1 MYIFNKIT
9 VNPQLP
15 KRIGKLSE
23 IANNLWWSWNT
34 EFLRLFK
41 MIDRDLWETCEKN
54 PVKFLKQVSQDR
66 LEAVATNQEFLKEYD
81 RLAKEFDDYVT
92 SKNTWFSNKY
102 PENKKDLIAYF
113 SAEYGLDQTIP
124 IYSGGLGILS
134 GDHLK
139 SASDLG
145 IPLVAVGLLY
155 KNGYFHQKINGY
167 GDQETEYNNIDL
179 SNLPENTVLVGKDL
193 STSDTAKL
201 NLKTIAGII
210 IENGSENSH
219 VSIMARTHEIPAIVG
234 VKGALDS
241 IPNDSDIAI
250 NGETGEIFI
259 NPSPEE
265 ISKLTKIKNELKD
278 EKGNLAKFKNKKSI
292 TKDGYKTEVVA
303 NIGTPKDMD
312 ATIENGAE
320 GVGLFRSEFL
330 YMDSESMPTEE
341 EQFEAYKEVLEKAE
355 GKRVI
360 VRTLDIGGDK
370 DLKYLNLDKED
381 NPFLGYRAIR
391 ICLREP
397 EIFKVQLRAL
407 YRASNYG
414 KLAIM
419 LPMISSVDEIRSAKD
434 IINEVKEELKAE
446 NIKFDKNVKVGI
458 MIEVPSAAIMAEQ
471 LATECDFFSI
481 GTNDLIQYTV
491 AVERGNEKISD
502 LYTKFHPAV
511 IRLIK
516 MAIDGAHKS
525 KIFCGMCGEAAADER
540 FIPLLVGLGLDEF
553 SMNPTKILNS
563 RKMIRNLNHKECKK
577 LVQEILRM
585 SSASEIKAR
594 LEEYKDNL

>member
-1 MYIFNKIT
+1 MLKGKGVSKGIGIGHTKVLKHEEVKLTDFKVEDKENELNYFKKCLNNVIEDTKKVLEKLSGTEADIMNAYLMILQDPTLTEETERLIQEDGYNAGYAAKVGFETVEEVFKNMDDEYMSARASDIEDMKNKVINKI
-9 VNPQLP
+9 
-15 KRIGKLSE
+15 I
-23 IANNLWWSWNT
+23 
-34 EFLRLFK
+34 
-41 MIDRDLWETCEKN
+41 
-54 PVKFLKQVSQDR
+54 
-66 LEAVATNQEFLKEYD
+66 
-81 RLAKEFDDYVT
+81 
-92 SKNTWFSNKY
+92 NK
-102 PENKKDLIAYF
+102 
-113 SAEYGLDQTIP
+113 AEL
-124 IYSGGLGILS
+124 
-134 GDHLK
+134 
-139 SASDLG
+139 
-145 IPLVAVGLLY
+145 
-155 KNGYFHQKINGY
+155 
-167 GDQETEYNNIDL
+167 DL
-179 SNLPENTVLVGKDL
+179 SNLPEKTIIVGKDL

-201 NLKTIAGII
+201 NLNSVAGII

-234 VKGALDS
+234 AKGALDS
-241 IPNDSDIAI
+241 IANDMYIAI
-250 NGETGEIFI
+250 NGGTGEIFLD
-259 NPSPEE
+259 PSQDEVA
-265 ISKLTKIKNELKD
+265 KLEKIQNELKD
-278 EKGNLAKFKNKKSI
+278 EKGSLAKFRNKKSI

-312 ATIENGAE
+312 AVIENGAE

-330 YMDSESMPTEE
+330 YMDSDTMPTEE
-341 EQFEAYKEVLEKAE
+341 EQFEAYKEVLEKSE

-370 DLKYLNLDKED
+370 DLKYLNLEKED

-407 YRASNYG
+407 YRASSYG

-419 LPMISSVDEIRSAKD
+419 LPMISSVDELRAAKD

-446 NIKFDKNVKVGI
+446 KVKFDKNVKVGI
-458 MIEVPSAAIMAEQ
+458 MIEIPSAAIMAEQ

-525 KIFCGMCGEAAADER
+525 KIFCGMCGEAASDER

-585 SSASEIKAR
+585 SSASEIKER
-594 LEEYKDNL
+594 LEEYKENL

>member
-1 MYIFNKIT
+1 MVKGKGVSKGIGIGHTKVLNNEEVKLTDFKVDDKENELNYFRKCLNNVIEDTKKVIEKLSGTEADIMNAYLMILQDPTLTAETERLIQEEGYNAGYAAKVGFETVEEVFKNMDDEYMSARASDIEDMKQRVVNKI
-9 VNPQLP
+9 
-15 KRIGKLSE
+15 I
-23 IANNLWWSWNT
+23 
-34 EFLRLFK
+34 
-41 MIDRDLWETCEKN
+41 
-54 PVKFLKQVSQDR
+54 
-66 LEAVATNQEFLKEYD
+66 
-81 RLAKEFDDYVT
+81 
-92 SKNTWFSNKY
+92 NK
-102 PENKKDLIAYF
+102 
-113 SAEYGLDQTIP
+113 AE
-124 IYSGGLGILS
+124 
-134 GDHLK
+134 
-139 SASDLG
+139 
-145 IPLVAVGLLY
+145 
-155 KNGYFHQKINGY
+155 
-167 GDQETEYNNIDL
+167 IDL

-241 IPNDSDIAI
+241 IANDINIAI
-250 NGETGEIFI
+250 NGATGEIFI
-259 NPSPEE
+259 NPSQEE

-278 EKGNLAKFKNKKSI
+278 EKGSLAKFKNKKSI

-303 NIGTPKDMD
+303 NIGTPKDMESV
-312 ATIENGAE
+312 IENGAE
-320 GVGLFRSEFL
+320 GIGLFRSEFL

-419 LPMISSVDEIRSAKD
+419 LPMISSVHEIKAAKD

-446 NIKFDKNVKVGI
+446 KVKFDKNVKIGI

-525 KIFCGMCGEAAADER
+525 KIFCGMCGEAASDER

-563 RKMIRNLNHKECKK
+563 RKMIRDLNHKECKK
-577 LVQEILRM
+577 LVQEVLKM
-585 SSASEIKAR
+585 SSAKEVKTK
-594 LEEYKDNL
+594 LEEYKNNL

>member
-1 MYIFNKIT
+1 MVKGKGVSKGIGIGHTKVLNNEEVKLTDFKVDDKENELNYFRKCLNNVIEDTKKVIEKLSGTEADIMNAYLMILQDPTLTAETERLIKEEGYNAGYAAKVGFETVEEVFKNMDDEYMSARASDIEDMKQRVVNKI
-9 VNPQLP
+9 
-15 KRIGKLSE
+15 I
-23 IANNLWWSWNT
+23 
-34 EFLRLFK
+34 
-41 MIDRDLWETCEKN
+41 
-54 PVKFLKQVSQDR
+54 
-66 LEAVATNQEFLKEYD
+66 
-81 RLAKEFDDYVT
+81 
-92 SKNTWFSNKY
+92 NK
-102 PENKKDLIAYF
+102 
-113 SAEYGLDQTIP
+113 AE
-124 IYSGGLGILS
+124 
-134 GDHLK
+134 
-139 SASDLG
+139 
-145 IPLVAVGLLY
+145 
-155 KNGYFHQKINGY
+155 
-167 GDQETEYNNIDL
+167 IDL

-241 IPNDSDIAI
+241 IANDINIAI
-250 NGETGEIFI
+250 NGATGEIFI
-259 NPSPEE
+259 NPSQEE

-278 EKGNLAKFKNKKSI
+278 EKGSLAKFKNKKSI

-303 NIGTPKDMD
+303 NIGTPNDMESV
-312 ATIENGAE
+312 IENGAE
-320 GVGLFRSEFL
+320 GIGLFRSEFL

-370 DLKYLNLDKED
+370 ELKYLNLDKED

-419 LPMISSVDEIRSAKD
+419 LPMISSVDEIRAAKD

-446 NIKFDKNVKVGI
+446 KVKFDKNVKIGI

-471 LATECDFFSI
+471 LAIECDFFSI

-525 KIFCGMCGEAAADER
+525 KIFCGMCGEAASDER

-563 RKMIRNLNHKECKK
+563 RKMIRDLNHKECKK
-577 LVQEILRM
+577 LVQEILKM

-594 LEEYKDNL
+594 LEEYKESL

>member
-1 MYIFNKIT
+1 MVKGKGVSKGIGIGHTKVLKNEEVKLTDFKVDDKENELNYFRKCLNNVIEDTKKVIEKLSGTEADIMNAYLMILQDPTLTKETERLIQEEGYNAGYAAKVGFETVEEVFKNMDDEYMSARASDIEDMKQRVVNKI
-9 VNPQLP
+9 
-15 KRIGKLSE
+15 I
-23 IANNLWWSWNT
+23 
-34 EFLRLFK
+34 
-41 MIDRDLWETCEKN
+41 
-54 PVKFLKQVSQDR
+54 
-66 LEAVATNQEFLKEYD
+66 
-81 RLAKEFDDYVT
+81 
-92 SKNTWFSNKY
+92 NK
-102 PENKKDLIAYF
+102 
-113 SAEYGLDQTIP
+113 AE
-124 IYSGGLGILS
+124 
-134 GDHLK
+134 
-139 SASDLG
+139 
-145 IPLVAVGLLY
+145 
-155 KNGYFHQKINGY
+155 
-167 GDQETEYNNIDL
+167 IDL

-407 YRASNYG
+407 YRASIYG

-419 LPMISSVDEIRSAKD
+419 LPMISSVDELRSAKA

-525 KIFCGMCGEAAADER
+525 KIFCGMCGEAASDER

-577 LVQEILRM
+577 LVQEILKM
-585 SSASEIKAR
+585 TSASEIKAR

>member
-1 MYIFNKIT
+1 MVKGKGVSKGIGIGHTKVLKNEEVKLTDFKVEDKENELSYFKKCLNNVIEDTREVLEKLSGTEADIMNAYLMILQDPTLTVETERLIQEDGYNAGYAAKVGFETVEEVFKNMDDEYMSARASDIEDMKNKVINKI
-9 VNPQLP
+9 
-15 KRIGKLSE
+15 I
-23 IANNLWWSWNT
+23 
-34 EFLRLFK
+34 
-41 MIDRDLWETCEKN
+41 
-54 PVKFLKQVSQDR
+54 
-66 LEAVATNQEFLKEYD
+66 
-81 RLAKEFDDYVT
+81 
-92 SKNTWFSNKY
+92 NK
-102 PENKKDLIAYF
+102 
-113 SAEYGLDQTIP
+113 AEL
-124 IYSGGLGILS
+124 
-134 GDHLK
+134 
-139 SASDLG
+139 
-145 IPLVAVGLLY
+145 
-155 KNGYFHQKINGY
+155 
-167 GDQETEYNNIDL
+167 DL
-179 SNLPENTVLVGKDL
+179 SNLPENTILVGKDL

-201 NLKTIAGII
+201 NLNSVAGII

-234 VKGALDS
+234 AKGALDS
-241 IPNDSDIAI
+241 INNDSYIAI
-250 NGETGEIFI
+250 NGGTGEIFLD
-259 NPSPEE
+259 PSQDEVA
-265 ISKLTKIKNELKD
+265 KLEKIQNELKD
-278 EKGNLAKFKNKKSI
+278 EKGSLAKFRNKKSI

-312 ATIENGAE
+312 AVIENGAE

-330 YMDSESMPTEE
+330 YMDSDTMPTEE
-341 EQFEAYKEVLEKAE
+341 EQFEAYKEVLEKSE

-370 DLKYLNLDKED
+370 DLKYLNLEKED

-407 YRASNYG
+407 YRASSYG

-419 LPMISSVDEIRSAKD
+419 LPMISSVDELRAAKD

-446 NIKFDKNVKVGI
+446 KVKFDKNVKVGI
-458 MIEVPSAAIMAEQ
+458 MIEIPSAAIMADE
-471 LATECDFFSI
+471 LAKECDFFSI

-491 AVERGNEKISD
+491 AVERGNERISD

-525 KIFCGMCGEAAADER
+525 KIFCGMCGEAASDER

-563 RKMIRNLNHKECKK
+563 RKMIRSLNHKECKK
-577 LVQEILRM
+577 LVQEVLKM

-594 LEEYKDNL
+594 LEEYNQSL

>member
-1 MYIFNKIT
+1 MVKGKGVSKGIGIGHTKVLKNEEVKLTDFKVDDKENELNYFRKCLNNVIEDTKKVIEKLSGTEADIMNAYLMILQDPTLTKETERLIQEEGYNAGYAAKVGFETVEEVFKNMDDEYMSARASDIEDMKQRVVNKI
-9 VNPQLP
+9 
-15 KRIGKLSE
+15 I
-23 IANNLWWSWNT
+23 
-34 EFLRLFK
+34 
-41 MIDRDLWETCEKN
+41 
-54 PVKFLKQVSQDR
+54 
-66 LEAVATNQEFLKEYD
+66 
-81 RLAKEFDDYVT
+81 
-92 SKNTWFSNKY
+92 NK
-102 PENKKDLIAYF
+102 
-113 SAEYGLDQTIP
+113 AE
-124 IYSGGLGILS
+124 
-134 GDHLK
+134 
-139 SASDLG
+139 
-145 IPLVAVGLLY
+145 
-155 KNGYFHQKINGY
+155 
-167 GDQETEYNNIDL
+167 IDL

-330 YMDSESMPTEE
+330 YMDSDTMPTEE
-341 EQFEAYKEVLEKAE
+341 EQFEAYKEVLEKSE

-370 DLKYLNLDKED
+370 DLKYLNLEKED

-525 KIFCGMCGEAAADER
+525 KIFCGMCGEAASDER

>member
-1 MYIFNKIT
+1 MVKGKGVSKGIGIGHTKVLNNEEVKLTDFKVDDKENELNYFRKCLNNVIEDTKKVIEKLSGTEADIMNAYLMILQDPTLTAETERLIQEEGYNAGYAAKVGFETVEEVFKNMDDEYMSARASDIEDMKQRVVNKI
-9 VNPQLP
+9 
-15 KRIGKLSE
+15 I
-23 IANNLWWSWNT
+23 
-34 EFLRLFK
+34 
-41 MIDRDLWETCEKN
+41 
-54 PVKFLKQVSQDR
+54 
-66 LEAVATNQEFLKEYD
+66 
-81 RLAKEFDDYVT
+81 
-92 SKNTWFSNKY
+92 NK
-102 PENKKDLIAYF
+102 
-113 SAEYGLDQTIP
+113 AE
-124 IYSGGLGILS
+124 
-134 GDHLK
+134 
-139 SASDLG
+139 
-145 IPLVAVGLLY
+145 
-155 KNGYFHQKINGY
+155 
-167 GDQETEYNNIDL
+167 IDL

-241 IPNDSDIAI
+241 IANDINIAI
-250 NGETGEIFI
+250 NGATGEIFI
-259 NPSPEE
+259 NPSQEE

-278 EKGNLAKFKNKKSI
+278 EKGSLAKFKNKKSI

-303 NIGTPKDMD
+303 NIGTPKDMESV
-312 ATIENGAE
+312 IENGAE
-320 GVGLFRSEFL
+320 GIGLFRSEFL

-419 LPMISSVDEIRSAKD
+419 LPMISSVDEIRAAKD

-446 NIKFDKNVKVGI
+446 KVKFDKNVKIGI

-525 KIFCGMCGEAAADER
+525 KIFCGMCGEAASDER

-577 LVQEILRM
+577 LAQEVLKM
-585 SSASEIKAR
+585 TSASEIKAR
-594 LEEYKDNL
+594 LEEYNQSL

>member
-1 MYIFNKIT
+1 MVKGKGVSKGIGIGHTKVLKNEEVKLTDFKVDDKENELNYFRKCLNNVIEDTKKVIEKLSGTEADIMNAYLMILQDPTLTKETERLIQEEGYNAGYAAKVGFETVEEVFKNMDDEYMSARASDIEDMKQRVVNKI
-9 VNPQLP
+9 
-15 KRIGKLSE
+15 I
-23 IANNLWWSWNT
+23 
-34 EFLRLFK
+34 
-41 MIDRDLWETCEKN
+41 
-54 PVKFLKQVSQDR
+54 
-66 LEAVATNQEFLKEYD
+66 
-81 RLAKEFDDYVT
+81 
-92 SKNTWFSNKY
+92 NK
-102 PENKKDLIAYF
+102 
-113 SAEYGLDQTIP
+113 AE
-124 IYSGGLGILS
+124 
-134 GDHLK
+134 
-139 SASDLG
+139 
-145 IPLVAVGLLY
+145 
-155 KNGYFHQKINGY
+155 
-167 GDQETEYNNIDL
+167 IDL

-312 ATIENGAE
+312 AVIENGAE

-330 YMDSESMPTEE
+330 YMDSDTMPTEE
-341 EQFEAYKEVLEKAE
+341 EQFEAYKEVVEKSE

-370 DLKYLNLDKED
+370 DLKYLNLEKED

-407 YRASNYG
+407 YRASIYG

-419 LPMISSVDEIRSAKD
+419 LPMISSVDELRAAKD

-446 NIKFDKNVKVGI
+446 KVKFDKNVKIGI

-471 LATECDFFSI
+471 LAKECDFFSI

-516 MAIDGAHKS
+516 MAIDGAHKA
-525 KIFCGMCGEAAADER
+525 KIFCGMCGEAASDER

>member
-1 MYIFNKIT
+1 MLKGKGVSKGIGIGHTRVLKNEEVKITDFKIQDRENELNYFKQCLNNVIEDTKKVIEKLSGTEADIMNAYLMILQDPTLTKETERLIQEDGYNAGYATKVGFETVEEVFKNMDDEYMSARASDIEDMKQRVLNKI
-9 VNPQLP
+9 
-15 KRIGKLSE
+15 I
-23 IANNLWWSWNT
+23 
-34 EFLRLFK
+34 
-41 MIDRDLWETCEKN
+41 
-54 PVKFLKQVSQDR
+54 
-66 LEAVATNQEFLKEYD
+66 
-81 RLAKEFDDYVT
+81 
-92 SKNTWFSNKY
+92 NK
-102 PENKKDLIAYF
+102 
-113 SAEYGLDQTIP
+113 AEL
-124 IYSGGLGILS
+124 
-134 GDHLK
+134 
-139 SASDLG
+139 
-145 IPLVAVGLLY
+145 
-155 KNGYFHQKINGY
+155 
-167 GDQETEYNNIDL
+167 DL

-201 NLKTIAGII
+201 NLKAVAGII

-234 VKGALDS
+234 AKGALDS
-241 IPNDSDIAI
+241 IANDMYIAI
-250 NGETGEIFI
+250 NGGTGEIFLD
-259 NPSPEE
+259 PSQDEVAKLEE
-265 ISKLTKIKNELKD
+265 IQKELKD
-278 EKGNLAKFKNKKSI
+278 EKGSLAKFKNKKSI

-312 ATIENGAE
+312 AVIENGAE

-330 YMDSESMPTEE
+330 YMDSENMPTEE

-397 EIFKVQLRAL
+397 EIFKVQLKAL
-407 YRASNYG
+407 YRASSYG

-419 LPMISSVDEIRSAKD
+419 LPMISSVDEIRTAKD

-446 NIKFDKNVKVGI
+446 KVKFDKNVKVGI

-563 RKMIRNLNHKECKK
+563 RKMIRSLNHKECKK
-577 LVQEILRM
+577 LVQEILKM
-585 SSASEIKAR
+585 SSSTEIKAR
-594 LEEYKDNL
+594 LEEYKNNI

>member
-1 MYIFNKIT
+1 MVKGKGVSKGIGIGHTKVLKNEEVKLTDFKVDDKENELNYFRKCLNNVIEDTKKVIEKLSGTEADIMNAYLMILQDPTLTAETERLIQEDGYNAGYAVKVGFETVEEVFKNMDDEYMSARASDIEDMKQRVVNKI
-9 VNPQLP
+9 
-15 KRIGKLSE
+15 I
-23 IANNLWWSWNT
+23 
-34 EFLRLFK
+34 
-41 MIDRDLWETCEKN
+41 
-54 PVKFLKQVSQDR
+54 
-66 LEAVATNQEFLKEYD
+66 
-81 RLAKEFDDYVT
+81 
-92 SKNTWFSNKY
+92 NK
-102 PENKKDLIAYF
+102 
-113 SAEYGLDQTIP
+113 AE
-124 IYSGGLGILS
+124 
-134 GDHLK
+134 
-139 SASDLG
+139 
-145 IPLVAVGLLY
+145 
-155 KNGYFHQKINGY
+155 
-167 GDQETEYNNIDL
+167 IDL

-516 MAIDGAHKS
+516 MAIDGAHKA
-525 KIFCGMCGEAAADER
+525 KIFCGMCGEAASDER

>member
-1 MYIFNKIT
+1 MVKGKGVSKGIGIGHTKVLKNEEVKLTDFKVDDKENELNYFRKCLNNVIEDIKKVIEKLSGTEADIMNAYLMILQDPTLTVETERLIQEDGYNAGYAAKVGFETVEEVFKNMDDEYMSARASDIEDMKQRVVNKI
-9 VNPQLP
+9 
-15 KRIGKLSE
+15 I
-23 IANNLWWSWNT
+23 
-34 EFLRLFK
+34 
-41 MIDRDLWETCEKN
+41 
-54 PVKFLKQVSQDR
+54 
-66 LEAVATNQEFLKEYD
+66 
-81 RLAKEFDDYVT
+81 
-92 SKNTWFSNKY
+92 NK
-102 PENKKDLIAYF
+102 
-113 SAEYGLDQTIP
+113 AE
-124 IYSGGLGILS
+124 
-134 GDHLK
+134 
-139 SASDLG
+139 
-145 IPLVAVGLLY
+145 
-155 KNGYFHQKINGY
+155 
-167 GDQETEYNNIDL
+167 IDL

-407 YRASNYG
+407 YRASIYG

-419 LPMISSVDEIRSAKD
+419 LPMISSVDELRSAKA
-434 IINEVKEELKAE
+434 IINEVKEELKSK

-458 MIEVPSAAIMAEQ
+458 MIEIPSAAIMAEE
-471 LATECDFFSI
+471 LAKECDFFSI

-491 AVERGNEKISD
+491 AVERGNEKISN

>member
-1 MYIFNKIT
+1 MLKGKGVSKGIGIGHTKVLKHEEVKLTDFKVEDKENELNYFKKCLNNVIEDTREVLEKLSGTEADIMNAYLMILQDPTLTEETERLIQEDGYNAGYAAKVGFETVEEVFKNMDDEYMSARASDIEDMKNKVVNKI
-9 VNPQLP
+9 
-15 KRIGKLSE
+15 
-23 IANNLWWSWNT
+23 
-34 EFLRLFK
+34 
-41 MIDRDLWETCEKN
+41 IDKAELDLT
-54 PVKFLKQVSQDR
+54 
-66 LEAVATNQEFLKEYD
+66 
-81 RLAKEFDDYVT
+81 
-92 SKNTWFSNKY
+92 
-102 PENKKDLIAYF
+102 
-113 SAEYGLDQTIP
+113 
-124 IYSGGLGILS
+124 
-134 GDHLK
+134 
-139 SASDLG
+139 
-145 IPLVAVGLLY
+145 
-155 KNGYFHQKINGY
+155 
-167 GDQETEYNNIDL
+167 
-179 SNLPENTVLVGKDL
+179 NLPENTILVGKDL

-201 NLKTIAGII
+201 KLNSVAGII

-234 VKGALDS
+234 AKGALDS
-241 IPNDSDIAI
+241 INNDSYIAI
-250 NGETGEIFI
+250 NGATGEIFLE
-259 NPSPEE
+259 PTEEE
-265 ISKLTKIKNELKD
+265 IAKLEKIQNELKD
-278 EKGNLAKFKNKKSI
+278 EKGSLAKFKNKKSI

-312 ATIENGAE
+312 AVIENGAE

-330 YMDSESMPTEE
+330 YMDSETMPTEE

-370 DLKYLNLDKED
+370 DLKYLNLEKED

-407 YRASNYG
+407 YRASIYG

-419 LPMISSVDEIRSAKD
+419 LPMISSVDELRAAKD

-446 NIKFDKNVKVGI
+446 KIKFDKNVKVGI
-458 MIEVPSAAIMAEQ
+458 MIEIPSAAIMAEQ

-516 MAIDGAHKS
+516 MAIDGAHKA

-563 RKMIRNLNHKECKK
+563 RKMIRSLNHKECKK
-577 LVQEILRM
+577 LAQEVLKM
-585 SSASEIKAR
+585 ASSSEIKAR
-594 LEEYKDNL
+594 LEEYNQSL

>member
-1 MYIFNKIT
+1 MVKGKGVSKGIGIGHTKVLKNEEVKLTDFKVEDKENELNYFKKCLNNVIEDTREVLEKLSGTEADIMNAYLMILQDPTLTKETERLIQEDGYNAGYAAKVGFETVEEVFKNMDDEYMSARASDIEDMKQRVVNKI
-9 VNPQLP
+9 
-15 KRIGKLSE
+15 I
-23 IANNLWWSWNT
+23 
-34 EFLRLFK
+34 
-41 MIDRDLWETCEKN
+41 
-54 PVKFLKQVSQDR
+54 
-66 LEAVATNQEFLKEYD
+66 
-81 RLAKEFDDYVT
+81 
-92 SKNTWFSNKY
+92 NK
-102 PENKKDLIAYF
+102 
-113 SAEYGLDQTIP
+113 AE
-124 IYSGGLGILS
+124 
-134 GDHLK
+134 
-139 SASDLG
+139 
-145 IPLVAVGLLY
+145 
-155 KNGYFHQKINGY
+155 
-167 GDQETEYNNIDL
+167 IDL

-312 ATIENGAE
+312 AVIENGAE

-330 YMDSESMPTEE
+330 YMDSDTMPTEE
-341 EQFEAYKEVLEKAE
+341 EQFEAYKEVVEKSE

-370 DLKYLNLDKED
+370 DLKYLNLEKED

-407 YRASNYG
+407 YRASIYG

-419 LPMISSVDEIRSAKD
+419 LPMISSVDELRAAKD

-446 NIKFDKNVKVGI
+446 KVKFDKNVKIGI

-471 LATECDFFSI
+471 LAKECDFFSI

-516 MAIDGAHKS
+516 MAIDGAHKA
-525 KIFCGMCGEAAADER
+525 KIFCGMCGEAASDER

>member
-1 MYIFNKIT
+1 MVKGKGVSKGIGIGHTKVLKNEEVKLTDFKVDDKENELNYFRKCLNNVIEDTKKVIEKLSGTEADIMNAYLMILQDPTLTAETERLIQEEGYNAGYAAKVGFETVEEVFKNMDDEYMSARASDIEDMKQRVVNKI
-9 VNPQLP
+9 
-15 KRIGKLSE
+15 I
-23 IANNLWWSWNT
+23 
-34 EFLRLFK
+34 
-41 MIDRDLWETCEKN
+41 
-54 PVKFLKQVSQDR
+54 
-66 LEAVATNQEFLKEYD
+66 
-81 RLAKEFDDYVT
+81 
-92 SKNTWFSNKY
+92 NK
-102 PENKKDLIAYF
+102 
-113 SAEYGLDQTIP
+113 AE
-124 IYSGGLGILS
+124 
-134 GDHLK
+134 
-139 SASDLG
+139 
-145 IPLVAVGLLY
+145 
-155 KNGYFHQKINGY
+155 
-167 GDQETEYNNIDL
+167 IDL

-525 KIFCGMCGEAAADER
+525 KIFCGMCGEAASDER

>member
-1 MYIFNKIT
+1 MVKGKGVSKGIGIGHTKVLKNEEVKLTDFKVDDKENELNYFRKCLNNVIEDTKKVIEKLSGTEADIMNAYLMILQDPTLTAETERLIQEDGYNAGYAVKVGFETVEEVFKNMDDEYMSARASDIEDMKQRVVNKI
-9 VNPQLP
+9 
-15 KRIGKLSE
+15 I
-23 IANNLWWSWNT
+23 
-34 EFLRLFK
+34 
-41 MIDRDLWETCEKN
+41 
-54 PVKFLKQVSQDR
+54 
-66 LEAVATNQEFLKEYD
+66 
-81 RLAKEFDDYVT
+81 
-92 SKNTWFSNKY
+92 NK
-102 PENKKDLIAYF
+102 
-113 SAEYGLDQTIP
+113 AE
-124 IYSGGLGILS
+124 
-134 GDHLK
+134 
-139 SASDLG
+139 
-145 IPLVAVGLLY
+145 
-155 KNGYFHQKINGY
+155 
-167 GDQETEYNNIDL
+167 IDL

-312 ATIENGAE
+312 AVIENGAE

-330 YMDSESMPTEE
+330 YMDSDTMPTEE

-525 KIFCGMCGEAAADER
+525 KIFCGMCGEAASDER

-577 LVQEILRM
+577 LVQEILKM
-585 SSASEIKAR
+585 TSASEIKAR

>member
-1 MYIFNKIT
+1 MVKGKGVSKGIGIGHTKVLKNEEVKLTDFKVDDKENELNYFRKCLNNVIEDTKKVIEKLPGTEADILNAYLMILQDPTLTAETERLIQEEGYNAGYAAKVGFETVEEVFKNMDDEYMSARASDIEDMKQRVVNKI
-9 VNPQLP
+9 
-15 KRIGKLSE
+15 I
-23 IANNLWWSWNT
+23 
-34 EFLRLFK
+34 
-41 MIDRDLWETCEKN
+41 
-54 PVKFLKQVSQDR
+54 
-66 LEAVATNQEFLKEYD
+66 
-81 RLAKEFDDYVT
+81 
-92 SKNTWFSNKY
+92 NK
-102 PENKKDLIAYF
+102 
-113 SAEYGLDQTIP
+113 AE
-124 IYSGGLGILS
+124 
-134 GDHLK
+134 
-139 SASDLG
+139 
-145 IPLVAVGLLY
+145 
-155 KNGYFHQKINGY
+155 
-167 GDQETEYNNIDL
+167 IDL

>member
-1 MYIFNKIT
+1 MVKGKGVSKGIGIGHTKVLKNEEVKLTDFKVDDKENELNYFRKCLNNVIEDTKKVIEKLSGTEADIMNAYLMILQDPTLTEETERLIQEDGYNAGYAAKVGFETVEEVFKNMDDEYMSARASDIEDMKNKVINKI
-9 VNPQLP
+9 
-15 KRIGKLSE
+15 I
-23 IANNLWWSWNT
+23 
-34 EFLRLFK
+34 
-41 MIDRDLWETCEKN
+41 
-54 PVKFLKQVSQDR
+54 
-66 LEAVATNQEFLKEYD
+66 
-81 RLAKEFDDYVT
+81 
-92 SKNTWFSNKY
+92 NK
-102 PENKKDLIAYF
+102 
-113 SAEYGLDQTIP
+113 AEL
-124 IYSGGLGILS
+124 
-134 GDHLK
+134 
-139 SASDLG
+139 
-145 IPLVAVGLLY
+145 
-155 KNGYFHQKINGY
+155 
-167 GDQETEYNNIDL
+167 DL
-179 SNLPENTVLVGKDL
+179 SNLPEKTILVGKDL

-201 NLKTIAGII
+201 NLNSVAGII

-250 NGETGEIFI
+250 NGATGEIFLE
-259 NPSPEE
+259 PTEEE
-265 ISKLTKIKNELKD
+265 IAKLEKIQNELKD
-278 EKGNLAKFKNKKSI
+278 EKGSLAKFRNKKSI
-292 TKDGYKTEVVA
+292 TKDGYKTEVVS

-312 ATIENGAE
+312 AVIENGAE

-330 YMDSESMPTEE
+330 YMDSDTMPTEE

-355 GKRVI
+355 DKRVI

-370 DLKYLNLDKED
+370 DLKYLNLEKED

-407 YRASNYG
+407 YRASIYG

-419 LPMISSVDEIRSAKD
+419 LPMISSVDELRAAKD

-446 NIKFDKNVKVGI
+446 KVKFDKNVKVGI
-458 MIEVPSAAIMAEQ
+458 MIEIPSAAIMAEQ

-525 KIFCGMCGEAAADER
+525 KIFCGMCGEAASDER

-563 RKMIRNLNHKECKK
+563 RKMIRSLNHKECKK
-577 LVQEILRM
+577 LVQEILKM

-594 LEEYKDNL
+594 LEEYNQSL

>member
-1 MYIFNKIT
+1 MVKGKGVSKGIGIGHTKVLKHEEVKLTDFKVDDKENELNYFRKCLNNVIEDTKKVIEKLSGTEADIMNAYLMILQDPTLTKETERLIQEDGYNAGYATKVGFETVEEVFKNMDDEYMSARASDIEDMKQRVVNKI
-9 VNPQLP
+9 
-15 KRIGKLSE
+15 I
-23 IANNLWWSWNT
+23 
-34 EFLRLFK
+34 
-41 MIDRDLWETCEKN
+41 
-54 PVKFLKQVSQDR
+54 
-66 LEAVATNQEFLKEYD
+66 
-81 RLAKEFDDYVT
+81 
-92 SKNTWFSNKY
+92 NK
-102 PENKKDLIAYF
+102 
-113 SAEYGLDQTIP
+113 AE
-124 IYSGGLGILS
+124 
-134 GDHLK
+134 
-139 SASDLG
+139 
-145 IPLVAVGLLY
+145 
-155 KNGYFHQKINGY
+155 
-167 GDQETEYNNIDL
+167 IDL

-234 VKGALDS
+234 AKGALES
-241 IPNDSDIAI
+241 INNDSYIAI
-250 NGETGEIFI
+250 NGATGEIFLE
-259 NPSPEE
+259 PTEEE
-265 ISKLTKIKNELKD
+265 IAKLEKIQNELKD
-278 EKGNLAKFKNKKSI
+278 EKGSLAKFRNKKSI

-312 ATIENGAE
+312 AVIENGAE

-330 YMDSESMPTEE
+330 YMDSDTMPTEE
-341 EQFEAYKEVLEKAE
+341 EQFEAYKEVVEKSE

-370 DLKYLNLDKED
+370 DLKYLNLEKED

-407 YRASNYG
+407 YRASIYG

-419 LPMISSVDEIRSAKD
+419 LPMISSVDELRAAKD

-446 NIKFDKNVKVGI
+446 KVKFDKNVKIGI

-471 LATECDFFSI
+471 LAKECDFFSI

>member
-1 MYIFNKIT
+1 MLKGKGVSKGIGIGHTKVLKHEEVKLTDFKVEDKENELSYFKKCLNNVIEDTREVLEKLSGTEADIMNAYLMILQDPTLTEETERLIQEDGYNAGYATKVGFEAVEEVFKNMDDEYMSARASDIEDMKNKVINKI
-9 VNPQLP
+9 
-15 KRIGKLSE
+15 I
-23 IANNLWWSWNT
+23 
-34 EFLRLFK
+34 
-41 MIDRDLWETCEKN
+41 
-54 PVKFLKQVSQDR
+54 
-66 LEAVATNQEFLKEYD
+66 
-81 RLAKEFDDYVT
+81 
-92 SKNTWFSNKY
+92 NK
-102 PENKKDLIAYF
+102 
-113 SAEYGLDQTIP
+113 AEL
-124 IYSGGLGILS
+124 
-134 GDHLK
+134 
-139 SASDLG
+139 
-145 IPLVAVGLLY
+145 
-155 KNGYFHQKINGY
+155 
-167 GDQETEYNNIDL
+167 DL
-179 SNLPENTVLVGKDL
+179 SNLPEKTILVGKDL

-201 NLKTIAGII
+201 NLNSVAGII

-234 VKGALDS
+234 AKGALDS
-241 IPNDSDIAI
+241 INNDSYIAI
-250 NGETGEIFI
+250 NGATGEIFLE
-259 NPSPEE
+259 PTEEE
-265 ISKLTKIKNELKD
+265 IAKLEKIQNELKD
-278 EKGNLAKFKNKKSI
+278 EKGSLAKFRNKKSI

-312 ATIENGAE
+312 AVIENGAE

-330 YMDSESMPTEE
+330 YMDSDTMPTEE
-341 EQFEAYKEVLEKAE
+341 EQFEAYKEVLEKSE

-370 DLKYLNLDKED
+370 DLKYLNLEKED

-407 YRASNYG
+407 YRASIYG

-419 LPMISSVDEIRSAKD
+419 LPMISSVDELRSAKA

-446 NIKFDKNVKVGI
+446 KVKFDKNVKIGI

-471 LATECDFFSI
+471 LAKECDFFSI

-563 RKMIRNLNHKECKK
+563 RKMIRSLNHKECKK
-577 LVQEILRM
+577 LVQEILKM
-585 SSASEIKAR
+585 SSATEIKAR
-594 LEEYKDNL
+594 LEEYKNNL

>member
-1 MYIFNKIT
+1 MLKGKGVSKGIGIGHTKVLKHEEVKLTDFKVEDKENELNYFKKCLNNVIEDTKKVLEKLSGTEADIMNAYLMILQDPTLTKETERLIQEDGYNAGYATKVGFETVEEVFKNMDDEYMSARASDIEDMKNKVVNKI
-9 VNPQLP
+9 
-15 KRIGKLSE
+15 I
-23 IANNLWWSWNT
+23 
-34 EFLRLFK
+34 
-41 MIDRDLWETCEKN
+41 
-54 PVKFLKQVSQDR
+54 
-66 LEAVATNQEFLKEYD
+66 
-81 RLAKEFDDYVT
+81 
-92 SKNTWFSNKY
+92 NK
-102 PENKKDLIAYF
+102 
-113 SAEYGLDQTIP
+113 AEL
-124 IYSGGLGILS
+124 
-134 GDHLK
+134 
-139 SASDLG
+139 
-145 IPLVAVGLLY
+145 
-155 KNGYFHQKINGY
+155 
-167 GDQETEYNNIDL
+167 DL
-179 SNLPENTVLVGKDL
+179 SNLPEKTILVGKDL

-201 NLKTIAGII
+201 NLNSVAGII

-234 VKGALDS
+234 AKGALDS
-241 IPNDSDIAI
+241 INNDSYIAI
-250 NGETGEIFI
+250 NGATGEIFLE
-259 NPSPEE
+259 PTEEE
-265 ISKLTKIKNELKD
+265 IAKLEKIQNELKD
-278 EKGNLAKFKNKKSI
+278 EKGSLAKFRNKKSI

-312 ATIENGAE
+312 AVIENGAE

-330 YMDSESMPTEE
+330 YMDSDTMPTEE

-370 DLKYLNLDKED
+370 DLKYLNLEKED

-407 YRASNYG
+407 YRASIYG

-419 LPMISSVDEIRSAKD
+419 LPMISSVDELRAAKD

-446 NIKFDKNVKVGI
+446 KVKFDKNVKIGI

-471 LATECDFFSI
+471 LAKECDFFSI

>member
-1 MYIFNKIT
+1 MVKGKGVSKGIGIGHTKVLKNEEVKLTDFKVDDKENELNYFRKCLNNVIEDTKKVIEKLSGTEADIMNAYLMILQDPTLTEETERLIQEDGYNAGYATKVGFETVEEVFKNMDDEYMSARASDIEDMKNKVVNKI
-9 VNPQLP
+9 
-15 KRIGKLSE
+15 
-23 IANNLWWSWNT
+23 
-34 EFLRLFK
+34 
-41 MIDRDLWETCEKN
+41 IDKAELDLT
-54 PVKFLKQVSQDR
+54 
-66 LEAVATNQEFLKEYD
+66 
-81 RLAKEFDDYVT
+81 
-92 SKNTWFSNKY
+92 
-102 PENKKDLIAYF
+102 
-113 SAEYGLDQTIP
+113 
-124 IYSGGLGILS
+124 
-134 GDHLK
+134 
-139 SASDLG
+139 
-145 IPLVAVGLLY
+145 
-155 KNGYFHQKINGY
+155 
-167 GDQETEYNNIDL
+167 
-179 SNLPENTVLVGKDL
+179 NLPENTILVGKDL

-201 NLKTIAGII
+201 KLNSVAGII

-250 NGETGEIFI
+250 NGATGEIFI
-259 NPSPEE
+259 NPSQEE
-265 ISKLTKIKNELKD
+265 ISKLTKIQNELKD
-278 EKGNLAKFKNKKSI
+278 EKGNLVKFKNKKSI

-312 ATIENGAE
+312 SAIENGAE

-407 YRASNYG
+407 YRASSYG

-419 LPMISSVDEIRSAKD
+419 LPMISSVDEIRTAKD

-446 NIKFDKNVKVGI
+446 NVKFDKNVKVGI

-540 FIPLLVGLGLDEF
+540 FIPLLVGLGLNEF

-563 RKMIRNLNHKECKK
+563 RKMIRSLNHKECKK
-577 LVQEILRM
+577 LVQEILKM

>member
-1 MYIFNKIT
+1 MVKGKGVSKGIGIGHTKVLKNEEVKLTDFKVDDKENELNYFRKCLNNVIEDTKKVIEKLSGTEADIMNAYLMILQDPTLTVETERLIQEDGYNAGYAAKVGFETVEEVFKNMDDEYMSARASDIEDMKNKVINKI
-9 VNPQLP
+9 
-15 KRIGKLSE
+15 I
-23 IANNLWWSWNT
+23 
-34 EFLRLFK
+34 
-41 MIDRDLWETCEKN
+41 
-54 PVKFLKQVSQDR
+54 
-66 LEAVATNQEFLKEYD
+66 
-81 RLAKEFDDYVT
+81 
-92 SKNTWFSNKY
+92 NK
-102 PENKKDLIAYF
+102 
-113 SAEYGLDQTIP
+113 AEL
-124 IYSGGLGILS
+124 
-134 GDHLK
+134 
-139 SASDLG
+139 
-145 IPLVAVGLLY
+145 
-155 KNGYFHQKINGY
+155 
-167 GDQETEYNNIDL
+167 DL
-179 SNLPENTVLVGKDL
+179 SNLPENTILVGKDL

-201 NLKTIAGII
+201 KLNSVAGII

-234 VKGALDS
+234 AKGALDS
-241 IPNDSDIAI
+241 INNDSYIAI
-250 NGETGEIFI
+250 NGATGEIFLE
-259 NPSPEE
+259 PTEEE
-265 ISKLTKIKNELKD
+265 IAKLEKIQNELKD
-278 EKGNLAKFKNKKSI
+278 EKGSLAKFRNKKSI

-312 ATIENGAE
+312 AVIENGAE

-330 YMDSESMPTEE
+330 YMDSDTMPTEE
-341 EQFEAYKEVLEKAE
+341 EQFEAYKEVLEKSE

-370 DLKYLNLDKED
+370 DLKYLNLEKED

-407 YRASNYG
+407 YRASIYG

-419 LPMISSVDEIRSAKD
+419 LPMISSVDELRAAKD

-446 NIKFDKNVKVGI
+446 KVKFDKNVKVGI
-458 MIEVPSAAIMAEQ
+458 MIEIPSAAIMADE
-471 LATECDFFSI
+471 LAKECDFFSI

-491 AVERGNEKISD
+491 AVERGNERISD

-525 KIFCGMCGEAAADER
+525 KIFCGMCGEAAADEK

-563 RKMIRNLNHKECKK
+563 RKMIRSLNHKECKK
-577 LVQEILRM
+577 LVQEVLKM

-594 LEEYKDNL
+594 LEEYKNNL

>member
-1 MYIFNKIT
+1 MVKGKGVSKGIGIGHTKVLNNEEVKLTDFKVDDKENELNYFRKCLNNVIEDTKKVIEKLSGTEADIMNAYLMILQDPTLTAETERLIKEEGYNAGYAAKVGFETVEEVFKNMDDEYMSARASDIEDMKQRVVNKI
-9 VNPQLP
+9 
-15 KRIGKLSE
+15 I
-23 IANNLWWSWNT
+23 
-34 EFLRLFK
+34 
-41 MIDRDLWETCEKN
+41 
-54 PVKFLKQVSQDR
+54 
-66 LEAVATNQEFLKEYD
+66 
-81 RLAKEFDDYVT
+81 
-92 SKNTWFSNKY
+92 NK
-102 PENKKDLIAYF
+102 
-113 SAEYGLDQTIP
+113 AE
-124 IYSGGLGILS
+124 
-134 GDHLK
+134 
-139 SASDLG
+139 
-145 IPLVAVGLLY
+145 
-155 KNGYFHQKINGY
+155 
-167 GDQETEYNNIDL
+167 IDL

-241 IPNDSDIAI
+241 IANDINIAI
-250 NGETGEIFI
+250 NGATGEIFI
-259 NPSPEE
+259 NPSQEE

-278 EKGNLAKFKNKKSI
+278 EKGSLAKFKNKKSI

-303 NIGTPKDMD
+303 NIGTPKDMESV
-312 ATIENGAE
+312 IENGAE
-320 GVGLFRSEFL
+320 GIGLFRSEFL

-370 DLKYLNLDKED
+370 ELKYLNLDKED

-419 LPMISSVDEIRSAKD
+419 LPMISSVDEIRAAKD

-446 NIKFDKNVKVGI
+446 KVKFDKNVKIGI

-471 LATECDFFSI
+471 LAIECDFFSI

-525 KIFCGMCGEAAADER
+525 KIFCGMCGEAASDER

-577 LVQEILRM
+577 LVQEILKM
-585 SSASEIKAR
+585 SSAREIKAR
-594 LEEYKDNL
+594 LEEYKESL

>member
-1 MYIFNKIT
+1 MLKGKGVSKGIGIGHTKVLKHEEVKLTDFKVEDKENELNYFKKCLNNVIEDTREVLEKLSGTEADIMNAYLMILQDPTLTKETERLIQEDGYNAGYATKVGFETVEEVFKNMDDEYMSARASDIEDMKNKVINKI
-9 VNPQLP
+9 
-15 KRIGKLSE
+15 I
-23 IANNLWWSWNT
+23 
-34 EFLRLFK
+34 
-41 MIDRDLWETCEKN
+41 
-54 PVKFLKQVSQDR
+54 
-66 LEAVATNQEFLKEYD
+66 
-81 RLAKEFDDYVT
+81 
-92 SKNTWFSNKY
+92 NK
-102 PENKKDLIAYF
+102 
-113 SAEYGLDQTIP
+113 AEL
-124 IYSGGLGILS
+124 
-134 GDHLK
+134 
-139 SASDLG
+139 
-145 IPLVAVGLLY
+145 
-155 KNGYFHQKINGY
+155 
-167 GDQETEYNNIDL
+167 DL
-179 SNLPENTVLVGKDL
+179 SNLPEKTILVGKDL

-201 NLKTIAGII
+201 NLNSVAGII

-234 VKGALDS
+234 AKGALDS
-241 IPNDSDIAI
+241 IANDMYIAI
-250 NGETGEIFI
+250 NGGTGEIFLE
-259 NPSPEE
+259 PTEEE
-265 ISKLTKIKNELKD
+265 IAKLEKIQNELKD
-278 EKGNLAKFKNKKSI
+278 EKGSLAKFRNKKSI

-312 ATIENGAE
+312 AVIENGAE

-330 YMDSESMPTEE
+330 YMDSEGMPTEE
-341 EQFEAYKEVLEKAE
+341 EQFEAYKEVLEKSE

-370 DLKYLNLDKED
+370 DLKYLNLEKED

-407 YRASNYG
+407 YRASIYG

-419 LPMISSVDEIRSAKD
+419 LPMISSVDEIRAAKD

-446 NIKFDKNVKVGI
+446 KVKFDKNVKIGI

-471 LATECDFFSI
+471 LAKECDFFSI

-491 AVERGNEKISD
+491 AVERGNEKISN

>member
-1 MYIFNKIT
+1 MVKGKGVSKGIGIGHTKVLKNEEVKLTDFKVDDKENELNYFRKCLNNVIEDTKKVIEKLSGTEADIMNAYLMILQDPTLTKETERLIQEEGYNAGYAAKVGFETVEEVFKNMDDEYMSARASDIEDMKQRVVNKI
-9 VNPQLP
+9 
-15 KRIGKLSE
+15 I
-23 IANNLWWSWNT
+23 
-34 EFLRLFK
+34 
-41 MIDRDLWETCEKN
+41 
-54 PVKFLKQVSQDR
+54 
-66 LEAVATNQEFLKEYD
+66 
-81 RLAKEFDDYVT
+81 
-92 SKNTWFSNKY
+92 NK
-102 PENKKDLIAYF
+102 
-113 SAEYGLDQTIP
+113 AE
-124 IYSGGLGILS
+124 
-134 GDHLK
+134 
-139 SASDLG
+139 
-145 IPLVAVGLLY
+145 
-155 KNGYFHQKINGY
+155 
-167 GDQETEYNNIDL
+167 IDL

-234 VKGALDS
+234 AKGALDS
-241 IPNDSDIAI
+241 IANDMNIAI
-250 NGETGEIFI
+250 NGATGEIFL
-259 NPSPEE
+259 NPSQEQVAKLDE
-265 ISKLTKIKNELKD
+265 IKKELKD
-278 EKGNLAKFKNKKSI
+278 EKGSLAKFKNKKSI

-446 NIKFDKNVKVGI
+446 NII
-458 MIEVPSAAIMAEQ
+458 
-471 LATECDFFSI
+471 
-481 GTNDLIQYTV
+481 
-491 AVERGNEKISD
+491 
-502 LYTKFHPAV
+502 
-511 IRLIK
+511 
-516 MAIDGAHKS
+516 
-525 KIFCGMCGEAAADER
+525 
-540 FIPLLVGLGLDEF
+540 
-553 SMNPTKILNS
+553 
-563 RKMIRNLNHKECKK
+563 
-577 LVQEILRM
+577 
-585 SSASEIKAR
+585 
-594 LEEYKDNL
+594 

>member
-1 MYIFNKIT
+1 MLKGKGVSKGIGIGHTKVLKNEEVKLTDFKVEDKENELNYFKKCLNNVIEDTKKVIEKLSGTEADIMNAYLMILQDPTLTAETERLIQEEGYNAGYAAKVGFETVEEVFKNMDDEYMSARASDIEDMKQRVVNKI
-9 VNPQLP
+9 
-15 KRIGKLSE
+15 I
-23 IANNLWWSWNT
+23 
-34 EFLRLFK
+34 
-41 MIDRDLWETCEKN
+41 
-54 PVKFLKQVSQDR
+54 
-66 LEAVATNQEFLKEYD
+66 
-81 RLAKEFDDYVT
+81 
-92 SKNTWFSNKY
+92 NK
-102 PENKKDLIAYF
+102 
-113 SAEYGLDQTIP
+113 AE
-124 IYSGGLGILS
+124 
-134 GDHLK
+134 
-139 SASDLG
+139 
-145 IPLVAVGLLY
+145 
-155 KNGYFHQKINGY
+155 
-167 GDQETEYNNIDL
+167 IDL

-312 ATIENGAE
+312 AVIENGAE

-330 YMDSESMPTEE
+330 YMDSDTMPTEE
-341 EQFEAYKEVLEKAE
+341 EQFEAYKEVLEKSE

-370 DLKYLNLDKED
+370 DLKYLNLEKED

-407 YRASNYG
+407 YRASIYG

-419 LPMISSVDEIRSAKD
+419 LPMISSVDELRTAKD

-446 NIKFDKNVKVGI
+446 KVKFDKNVKVGI
-458 MIEVPSAAIMAEQ
+458 MIEIPSAAIMAEQ

-525 KIFCGMCGEAAADER
+525 KIFCGMCGEAASDER

-563 RKMIRNLNHKECKK
+563 RKMIRSLNHKECKK
-577 LVQEILRM
+577 LVQEILKM

>member
-1 MYIFNKIT
+1 MVKGKGVSKGIGIGHTKVLKNEEVKLTDFKVDDKENELNYFRKCLNNVIEDTKKVIEKLSGTEADIMNAYLMILQDPTLTAETERLIQEEGYNAGYAAKVGFETVEEVFKNMDDEYMSARASDIEDMKQRVVNKI
-9 VNPQLP
+9 
-15 KRIGKLSE
+15 I
-23 IANNLWWSWNT
+23 
-34 EFLRLFK
+34 
-41 MIDRDLWETCEKN
+41 
-54 PVKFLKQVSQDR
+54 
-66 LEAVATNQEFLKEYD
+66 
-81 RLAKEFDDYVT
+81 
-92 SKNTWFSNKY
+92 NK
-102 PENKKDLIAYF
+102 
-113 SAEYGLDQTIP
+113 AE
-124 IYSGGLGILS
+124 
-134 GDHLK
+134 
-139 SASDLG
+139 
-145 IPLVAVGLLY
+145 
-155 KNGYFHQKINGY
+155 
-167 GDQETEYNNIDL
+167 IDL

-312 ATIENGAE
+312 AVIENGAE

-330 YMDSESMPTEE
+330 YMDSDTMPTEE
-341 EQFEAYKEVLEKAE
+341 EQFEAYKEVLEKSE

-370 DLKYLNLDKED
+370 DLKYLNLEKED

-407 YRASNYG
+407 YRASIYG

-419 LPMISSVDEIRSAKD
+419 LPMISSVDELRTAKD

-446 NIKFDKNVKVGI
+446 KVKFDKNVKVGI
-458 MIEVPSAAIMAEQ
+458 MIEIPSAAIMAEQ

-491 AVERGNEKISD
+491 AVERGNEKISN

>member
-1 MYIFNKIT
+1 MLKGKGVSKGIGIGHTKVLKNEEVKLTDFKVDNKENELNYFKKCLNDVIEDTKKVVEKLSGTEADIMNAYLMILQDPTLTEETERLIQEDGYNAGYAAKVGFETVEEVFKNMDDEYMSARASDIEDMKKRVVNKI
-9 VNPQLP
+9 
-15 KRIGKLSE
+15 I
-23 IANNLWWSWNT
+23 
-34 EFLRLFK
+34 
-41 MIDRDLWETCEKN
+41 
-54 PVKFLKQVSQDR
+54 
-66 LEAVATNQEFLKEYD
+66 
-81 RLAKEFDDYVT
+81 
-92 SKNTWFSNKY
+92 NK
-102 PENKKDLIAYF
+102 
-113 SAEYGLDQTIP
+113 AEL
-124 IYSGGLGILS
+124 
-134 GDHLK
+134 
-139 SASDLG
+139 
-145 IPLVAVGLLY
+145 
-155 KNGYFHQKINGY
+155 
-167 GDQETEYNNIDL
+167 DL

-201 NLKTIAGII
+201 NLNSVAGII

-234 VKGALDS
+234 AKGALDS
-241 IPNDSDIAI
+241 INNDSYIAI
-250 NGETGEIFI
+250 NGATGEIFLE
-259 NPSPEE
+259 PTEEE
-265 ISKLTKIKNELKD
+265 IAKLEKIQNELKD
-278 EKGNLAKFKNKKSI
+278 EKGSLAKFKNKKSI

-312 ATIENGAE
+312 AVIENGAE

-330 YMDSESMPTEE
+330 YMDSETMPTEE

-407 YRASNYG
+407 YRASSYG

-419 LPMISSVDEIRSAKD
+419 LPMISSVDEIRAAKD

-446 NIKFDKNVKVGI
+446 NVKFDKNVKVGI

-525 KIFCGMCGEAAADER
+525 KIFCGMCGEAASDER

-577 LVQEILRM
+577 LAQEVLKM
-585 SSASEIKAR
+585 ASASEIKAR
-594 LEEYKDNL
+594 LEEYKNNL

>member
-1 MYIFNKIT
+1 MLRGKGVSKGIGIGHTKVLKNEEVKLTDFKVENKENELNYFKKCLNNVIEDTKKVIEKLSGTEADIMNAYLMILQDPTLTEETERLIQEEGYNAGYATKVGFETVEEVFKNMDDEYMSARASDIEDMKRKVLNKI
-9 VNPQLP
+9 
-15 KRIGKLSE
+15 I
-23 IANNLWWSWNT
+23 
-34 EFLRLFK
+34 
-41 MIDRDLWETCEKN
+41 
-54 PVKFLKQVSQDR
+54 
-66 LEAVATNQEFLKEYD
+66 
-81 RLAKEFDDYVT
+81 
-92 SKNTWFSNKY
+92 NK
-102 PENKKDLIAYF
+102 
-113 SAEYGLDQTIP
+113 AE
-124 IYSGGLGILS
+124 
-134 GDHLK
+134 
-139 SASDLG
+139 
-145 IPLVAVGLLY
+145 
-155 KNGYFHQKINGY
+155 
-167 GDQETEYNNIDL
+167 IDL
-179 SNLPENTVLVGKDL
+179 SNLPENTILVGKDL

-201 NLKTIAGII
+201 NLNSVAGII

-234 VKGALDS
+234 TKGALDS
-241 IPNDSDIAI
+241 IANDMYIAM
-250 NGETGEIFI
+250 NGATGEIFFD
-259 NPSPEE
+259 PTEEE
-265 ISKLTKIKNELKD
+265 IAKLEKIQNELKD
-278 EKGNLAKFKNKKSI
+278 EKGNLVKFKNKKSI

-312 ATIENGAE
+312 AVIENGAE

-330 YMDSESMPTEE
+330 YMDSDNMPTEE

-407 YRASNYG
+407 YRASVYG

-419 LPMISSVDEIRSAKD
+419 LPMISSVDELRAAKD

-446 NIKFDKNVKVGI
+446 KIKFDKNVKVGI
-458 MIEVPSAAIMAEQ
+458 MIEIPSAAIMAEQ

-516 MAIDGAHKS
+516 MTIDGAHKS
-525 KIFCGMCGEAAADER
+525 KIFCGMCGEAASDER

-563 RKMIRNLNHKECKK
+563 RKMIRSLNHKECKK
-577 LVQEILRM
+577 LVQEVLKM

-594 LEEYKDNL
+594 LEEYKNNLL

>member
-1 MYIFNKIT
+1 MLKGKGVSKGIGIGHTKILKNEEVKLTDFKVEDKENELSYFKKCLNNVIEDTREVLEKLSGTEADIMNAYLMILQDPTLTEETERLIQEDGYNAGYATKVGFEAVEEVFKNMDDEYMSARASDIEDMKNKVINKI
-9 VNPQLP
+9 
-15 KRIGKLSE
+15 I
-23 IANNLWWSWNT
+23 
-34 EFLRLFK
+34 
-41 MIDRDLWETCEKN
+41 
-54 PVKFLKQVSQDR
+54 
-66 LEAVATNQEFLKEYD
+66 
-81 RLAKEFDDYVT
+81 
-92 SKNTWFSNKY
+92 NK
-102 PENKKDLIAYF
+102 
-113 SAEYGLDQTIP
+113 AEL
-124 IYSGGLGILS
+124 
-134 GDHLK
+134 
-139 SASDLG
+139 
-145 IPLVAVGLLY
+145 
-155 KNGYFHQKINGY
+155 
-167 GDQETEYNNIDL
+167 DL
-179 SNLPENTVLVGKDL
+179 SNLPEKTILVGKDL

-201 NLKTIAGII
+201 NLNSVAGII

-234 VKGALDS
+234 AKGALDS
-241 IPNDSDIAI
+241 INNDSYIAI
-250 NGETGEIFI
+250 NGATGEIFLE
-259 NPSPEE
+259 PTEEE
-265 ISKLTKIKNELKD
+265 IAKLEKIQNELKD
-278 EKGNLAKFKNKKSI
+278 EKGSLAKFRNKKSI

-312 ATIENGAE
+312 AVIENGAE

-330 YMDSESMPTEE
+330 YMDSDTMPTEE
-341 EQFEAYKEVLEKAE
+341 EQFEAYKEVLEKSE

-370 DLKYLNLDKED
+370 DLKYLNLEKED

-407 YRASNYG
+407 YRASIYG

-419 LPMISSVDEIRSAKD
+419 LPMISSVDELRAAKD

-446 NIKFDKNVKVGI
+446 KVKFDKNVKVGI
-458 MIEVPSAAIMAEQ
+458 MIEIPSAAIMADE
-471 LATECDFFSI
+471 LAKECDFFSI

-491 AVERGNEKISD
+491 AVERGNERISD

-516 MAIDGAHKS
+516 MAIDGAHKA

-577 LVQEILRM
+577 LAQEVLRM

>member
-1 MYIFNKIT
+1 
-9 VNPQLP
+9 
-15 KRIGKLSE
+15 
-23 IANNLWWSWNT
+23 
-34 EFLRLFK
+34 
-41 MIDRDLWETCEKN
+41 
-54 PVKFLKQVSQDR
+54 
-66 LEAVATNQEFLKEYD
+66 
-81 RLAKEFDDYVT
+81 
-92 SKNTWFSNKY
+92 
-102 PENKKDLIAYF
+102 
-113 SAEYGLDQTIP
+113 
-124 IYSGGLGILS
+124 
-134 GDHLK
+134 
-139 SASDLG
+139 
-145 IPLVAVGLLY
+145 
-155 KNGYFHQKINGY
+155 
-167 GDQETEYNNIDL
+167 
-179 SNLPENTVLVGKDL
+179 
-193 STSDTAKL
+193 
-201 NLKTIAGII
+201 
-210 IENGSENSH
+210 
-219 VSIMARTHEIPAIVG
+219 MARTHEIPAIVG

-312 ATIENGAE
+312 AVIENGAE

-330 YMDSESMPTEE
+330 YMDSDTMPTEE
-341 EQFEAYKEVLEKAE
+341 EQFEAYKEVLEKSE

-370 DLKYLNLDKED
+370 DLKYLNLEKED

-407 YRASNYG
+407 YRASIYG

-419 LPMISSVDEIRSAKD
+419 LPMISSVDELRTAKD

-446 NIKFDKNVKVGI
+446 KVKFDKNVKVGI
-458 MIEVPSAAIMAEQ
+458 MIEIPSAAIMAEQ

-525 KIFCGMCGEAAADER
+525 KIFCGMCGEAASDER

-563 RKMIRNLNHKECKK
+563 RKMIRSLNHKECKK
-577 LVQEILRM
+577 LVQEILKM

>member
-1 MYIFNKIT
+1 MVKGKGVSKGIGIGHTKVLKNEEVKLTDFKVDDKENELNYFRKCLNNVIEDTKKVIEKLSGTEADIMNAYLMILQDPTLTAETERLIQEEGYNAGYAAKVGFETVEEVFKNMDDEYMSARASDIEDMKQRVVNKI
-9 VNPQLP
+9 
-15 KRIGKLSE
+15 I
-23 IANNLWWSWNT
+23 
-34 EFLRLFK
+34 
-41 MIDRDLWETCEKN
+41 
-54 PVKFLKQVSQDR
+54 
-66 LEAVATNQEFLKEYD
+66 
-81 RLAKEFDDYVT
+81 
-92 SKNTWFSNKY
+92 NK
-102 PENKKDLIAYF
+102 
-113 SAEYGLDQTIP
+113 AE
-124 IYSGGLGILS
+124 
-134 GDHLK
+134 
-139 SASDLG
+139 
-145 IPLVAVGLLY
+145 
-155 KNGYFHQKINGY
+155 
-167 GDQETEYNNIDL
+167 IDL

-278 EKGNLAKFKNKKSI
+278 EKGNLAKFRNKKSI

-312 ATIENGAE
+312 AVIENGAE

-525 KIFCGMCGEAAADER
+525 KIFCGMCGEAASDER

>member
-1 MYIFNKIT
+1 MVKGKGVSKGIGIGHTKVLKNEEVKLTDFKVDDKENELNYFRKFLNNVIEDTKKVIEKLSGTEADIMNAYLMILQDPTLTAETERLIQEEGYNAGYAAKVGFETVEEVFKNMDDEYMSARASDIEDMKQRVVNKI
-9 VNPQLP
+9 
-15 KRIGKLSE
+15 I
-23 IANNLWWSWNT
+23 
-34 EFLRLFK
+34 
-41 MIDRDLWETCEKN
+41 
-54 PVKFLKQVSQDR
+54 
-66 LEAVATNQEFLKEYD
+66 
-81 RLAKEFDDYVT
+81 
-92 SKNTWFSNKY
+92 NK
-102 PENKKDLIAYF
+102 
-113 SAEYGLDQTIP
+113 AE
-124 IYSGGLGILS
+124 
-134 GDHLK
+134 
-139 SASDLG
+139 
-145 IPLVAVGLLY
+145 
-155 KNGYFHQKINGY
+155 
-167 GDQETEYNNIDL
+167 IDL

-577 LVQEILRM
+577 LVQEILKM
-585 SSASEIKAR
+585 SSVSEIKAR
-594 LEEYKDNL
+594 LEEYKNNI

>member
-1 MYIFNKIT
+1 MLRGKGVSKGIGIGHTKVLKNEEVKLTDFKVENKENELNYFKKCLNNVIEDTKKVIEKLSGTEADIMNAYLMILQDPTLTEETERLIQEDGYNAGYAAKVGFETVEEVFKNMDDEYMSARASDIEDMKNKVINKI
-9 VNPQLP
+9 
-15 KRIGKLSE
+15 I
-23 IANNLWWSWNT
+23 
-34 EFLRLFK
+34 
-41 MIDRDLWETCEKN
+41 
-54 PVKFLKQVSQDR
+54 
-66 LEAVATNQEFLKEYD
+66 
-81 RLAKEFDDYVT
+81 
-92 SKNTWFSNKY
+92 NK
-102 PENKKDLIAYF
+102 
-113 SAEYGLDQTIP
+113 AEL
-124 IYSGGLGILS
+124 
-134 GDHLK
+134 
-139 SASDLG
+139 
-145 IPLVAVGLLY
+145 
-155 KNGYFHQKINGY
+155 
-167 GDQETEYNNIDL
+167 DL
-179 SNLPENTVLVGKDL
+179 SNLPEKTILVGKDL

-201 NLKTIAGII
+201 NLNSVAGII

-234 VKGALDS
+234 AKGALDS
-241 IPNDSDIAI
+241 IANDMDIAM
-250 NGETGEIFI
+250 NGATGEIFFD
-259 NPSPEE
+259 PTEEE
-265 ISKLTKIKNELKD
+265 IAKLEKIQNELKD
-278 EKGNLAKFKNKKSI
+278 EKGNLVKFKNKKSI

-312 ATIENGAE
+312 AVIENGAE

-330 YMDSESMPTEE
+330 YMDSDNMPTEE

-407 YRASNYG
+407 YRASIYG

-419 LPMISSVDEIRSAKD
+419 LPMISSVDELRAAKD

-446 NIKFDKNVKVGI
+446 KIKFDKNVKVGI
-458 MIEVPSAAIMAEQ
+458 MIEIPSAAIMAEQ
-471 LATECDFFSI
+471 LASECDFFSI

-516 MAIDGAHKS
+516 MTIDGAHKS
-525 KIFCGMCGEAAADER
+525 KIFCGMCGEAASDER

-563 RKMIRNLNHKECKK
+563 RKMIRSLNHKECKK
-577 LVQEILRM
+577 LVQEVLKM

-594 LEEYKDNL
+594 LEEYKNNLL